1 MMKQQLSMG
10 AREWGMLILLSL
22 LWGGS
27 FFFMKLSLVEL
38 PTFTIVF
45 SRVGFA
51 AITLLIYLKFSAK
64 ALPRGLNV
72 WLAFFIMGFLN
83 NLVPFCLLVWGMT
96 EIASGLAAILNATT
110 PVFTILVAHFATS
123 DERLSRNKI
132 IGVLLGLAG
141 VAVLIGFE
149 ALDGFSASIL
159 AMLACIGAAL
169 SYALAAAY
177 GRKFREMGVRP
188 VRVAFGQV
196 TASSLLLFPVAM
208 LVDSPWTL
216 SIPGLNTWL
225 ALLALGIFS
234 TAFAYVL
241 YFRILEAAGATNIA
255 LVTLLVPV
263 SAILLGWMALGEIL
277 VFQHFVG
284 MGLIGLGL
292 VTIDGRLFRR
302 WIEAPA

>member
-1 MMKQQLSMG
+1 
-10 AREWGMLILLSL
+10 MLILLSL

-27 FFFMKLSLVEL
+27 FFFMKLSLAEL

-45 SRVGFA
+45 SRVGLA
-51 AITLLIYLKFSAK
+51 AITLLIYLKFSGK
-64 ALPRGLNV
+64 ALPSGMNV

-123 DERLSRNKI
+123 DERLSRNKV

-169 SYALAAAY
+169 SYGLAAAY

-196 TASSLLLFPVAM
+196 TASSLLLFPVAI
-208 LVDSPWTL
+208 LVDSPRTL
-216 SIPGLNTWL
+216 SMPGVNTWL

-263 SAILLGWMALGEIL
+263 SAILLGWMVLGEIL

-302 WIEAPA
+302 WVEAPA

>member
-1 MMKQQLSMG
+1 MKQQLSMG
-10 AREWGMLILLSL
+10 AREWAMLILLSL

-27 FFFMKLSLVEL
+27 FFFMKLSLAEL

-45 SRVGFA
+45 SRVGLA
-51 AITLLIYLKFSAK
+51 AITLFIYLKFSGK
-64 ALPRGLNV
+64 ALPTGLNV

-96 EIASGLAAILNATT
+96 EIASGLAAILNAIT

-123 DERLSRNKI
+123 DERLSRNKV

-149 ALDGFSASIL
+149 ALDGFSASML
-159 AMLACIGAAL
+159 AMLACLGAAL

-216 SIPGLNTWL
+216 SMPGLNTWL

-263 SAILLGWMALGEIL
+263 SAILLGWMVLGEIL
-277 VFQHFVG
+277 VLQHFVG

-302 WIEAPA
+302 SVEVPA